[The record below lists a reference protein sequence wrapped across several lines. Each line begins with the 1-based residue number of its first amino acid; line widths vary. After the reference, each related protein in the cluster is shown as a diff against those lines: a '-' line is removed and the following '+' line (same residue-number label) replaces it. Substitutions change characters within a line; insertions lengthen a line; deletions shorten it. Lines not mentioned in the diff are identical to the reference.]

1 MKHGVAGNGMWVLVL
16 TVIFIF
22 GQVWFH
28 LVEGL
33 LSKIKSLLGRN
44 KKAPNWHTFDKT
56 DEENSVSYGGPK
68 QERRR

>member
-1 MKHGVAGNGMWVLVL
+1 MWREIGMWVLVL

-33 LSKIKSLLGRN
+33 LTKVKSLLNRN
-44 KKAPNWHTFDKT
+44 KKPTGWHTF
-56 DEENSVSYGGPK
+56 EETGGK
-68 QERRR
+68 KSGTHD

>member
-1 MKHGVAGNGMWVLVL
+1 MWRETGMWVLVL

>member
-1 MKHGVAGNGMWVLVL
+1 MWQEIGMWLLIL

-33 LSKIKSLLGRN
+33 LSKIKSLLNSPIVVSSSLFLKKFIYSSARNTGR
-44 KKAPNWHTFDKT
+44 
-56 DEENSVSYGGPK
+56 
-68 QERRR
+68 